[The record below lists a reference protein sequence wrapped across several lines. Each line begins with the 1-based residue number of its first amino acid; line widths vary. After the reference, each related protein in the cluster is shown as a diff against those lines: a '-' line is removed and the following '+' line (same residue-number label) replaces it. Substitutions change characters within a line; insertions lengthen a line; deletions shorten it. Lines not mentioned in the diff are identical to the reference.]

1 MSHFEMKLFSKS
13 LMKFWNGFFYIALRL
28 QLANSKMWAFQNQ
41 NFCIR
46 IEIFELQ
53 KVNSKFAQF
62 INDFYSFQNEVFE
75 MFLFIMS
82 HFEIR

>member
-1 MSHFEMKLFSKS
+1 MKTNSKKKKKYFEIEVGI
-13 LMKFWNGFFYIALRL
+13 NRL
-28 QLANSKMWAFQNQ
+28 QLANLKMWAFRNR
-41 NFCIR
+41 NFCFK

-62 INDFYSFQNEVFE
+62 RNDFYSFRNEVFK
-75 MFLFIMS
+75 MFLYTVS